1 MALPGPTLSHLTML
15 PLCAAPS
22 LLHKPPSSLLRLT
35 HLRAP
40 HSPRLPL
47 LALATLSFHTTPS
60 FAIAAH
66 GLLLPPV
73 QAHSAIFM
81 VLRTPLSLPLLLSE
95 LQFVRA
101 PLLPRPCRLQLSQ
114 DSPPSTRAP
123 SVPAVSA
130 AAAFSSLCT
139 FLFPCGP
146 FSGRNRTFLHGS
158 SRESRREQG
167 SETAPRREKPERW
180 SGAAG
185 ARGLWTPGGCGLW
198 GGSRLRE
205 EEGVGIGSCGG
216 GGGLEEPWQGAWD
229 DLTDST

>member
-22 LLHKPPSSLLRLT
+22 LLHKPPSSLLRLS

-101 PLLPRPCRLQLSQ
+101 PLPPRPCRLQLSQ
-114 DSPPSTRAP
+114 DSPPLHKGPLRACCLSSCRLFISLHIPVPMWAFFWEEQNLSARQLPGEQERAGERDSTQEREAREVVRGSWGKGSADP
-123 SVPAVSA
+123 GRMWVVGRQPAK
-130 AAAFSSLCT
+130 
-139 FLFPCGP
+139 
-146 FSGRNRTFLHGS
+146 R
-158 SRESRREQG
+158 
-167 SETAPRREKPERW
+167 
-180 SGAAG
+180 
-185 ARGLWTPGGCGLW
+185 
-198 GGSRLRE
+198 
-205 EEGVGIGSCGG
+205 GG
-216 GGGLEEPWQGAWD
+216 GGGDRELWWRWRVGGTVAGGVG
-229 DLTDST
+229 

>member
-1 MALPGPTLSHLTML
+1 ML

-114 DSPPSTRAP
+114 DSPPPPQGPPPCLLSQQLPPFHLSAHSCSHVGLFLGGTEPFCTAAPGRAGESRGARQHP
-123 SVPAVSA
+123 GERSQRGGQGQLGQGV
-130 AAAFSSLCT
+130 
-139 FLFPCGP
+139 CGP
-146 FSGRNRTFLHGS
+146 
-158 SRESRREQG
+158 REDVGCGE
-167 SETAPRREKPERW
+167 
-180 SGAAG
+180 AAG
-185 ARGLWTPGGCGLW
+185 
-198 GGSRLRE
+198 
-205 EEGVGIGSCGG
+205 
-216 GGGLEEPWQGAWD
+216 
-229 DLTDST
+229 